1 MKIQS
6 YQREK
11 LNLYNENQIN
21 LAEHQEKL
29 TDFIGL
35 PFKKANFLKQ
45 IELKKSQFSFADR
58 KRICNAFTE
67 QYNGTPTSEKVIKNI
82 ESLEFENTF
91 TITTGHQLTLFGGP
105 AYFFYKIIHVLS
117 LCNKLNESNPE
128 FNFVPVFWM
137 ASEDHDKEEVAETTI
152 FGKKFRWE
160 TNSTGATG
168 QFPLNAEFDNCKAEF
183 IRLFSAAEFSDIEQK
198 LSNFTGATLGD
209 GMFQFLNSIFQ
220 DYGLLIL
227 DPNKRSLKKVLIP
240 VFEREINESVTYN
253 AVTGTNEALQAHG
266 IKPQAQIQPINLFFL
281 HAKKRSKI
289 LKTETGFSINDLSFT
304 REELIKEI
312 NENPEHLSPNV
323 FLRPLYQEL
332 ILPNLAYVGGPGELS
347 YWLQLKGIFT
357 AFSVP
362 YPVLVN
368 RVSIFQIDKQLQEK
382 INKFNFSFSDFTN
395 YTKEE
400 LRKLFLAENKETIDW
415 SNTEKSIA
423 EAYSAANSVFETYA
437 PTNLKILASEW
448 TNVQKSL
455 DQLKQKLDKQLNI
468 KHTISINQL
477 EQIKEKLFPNGTP
490 QERVFH
496 FFHFCSNGSLRK
508 IELLVNDINPFVSS
522 ILLIQE

>member
-1 MKIQS
+1 MKIES

-21 LAEHQEKL
+21 LAEHQENL
-29 TDFIGL
+29 IDFIGF
-35 PFKKANFLKQ
+35 PFKKENFFRQ
-45 IELKKSQFSFADR
+45 IALKKLQFSTTDR
-58 KRICNAFTE
+58 NRIYQAFTE
-67 QYNGTPTSEKVIKNI
+67 QYSGIQTSEKVRTNI
-82 ESLEFENTF
+82 ELLERENTF

-128 FNFVPVFWM
+128 YNFVPVFWM
-137 ASEDHDKEEVAETTI
+137 ASEDHDKEEVAETSI

-168 QFPLNAEFDNCKAEF
+168 QFPLNAEFDDCKAEF
-183 IRLFSAAEFSDIEQK
+183 IRLFSAAEYSDIQQK
-198 LSNFTGATLGD
+198 LSNFTGATLVD
-209 GMFQFLNSIFQ
+209 GMFQFLHSIFQ

-240 VFEREINESVTYN
+240 VFEREINESVTFN
-253 AVTGTNEALQAHG
+253 AVTETNEALQVHG
-266 IKPQAQIQPINLFFL
+266 IKPQAQIQPINFFYL
-281 HAKKRSKI
+281 QEYKRSKVI
-289 LKTETGFSINDLSFT
+289 KTETGFTINDKSFT
-304 REELIKEI
+304 REELLNEI
-312 NENPEHLSPNV
+312 NQNPETLSPNV

-347 YWLQLKGIFT
+347 YWIQLKGIFN

-362 YPVLVN
+362 FPLLVN

-382 INKFNFSFSDFTN
+382 INRFNFSFLDFAN
-395 YTKEE
+395 YSKDE
-400 LRKLFLAENKETIDW
+400 LRKAFLLENKEKIDW
-415 SNTEKSIA
+415 SNTENSISLA
-423 EAYSAANSVFETYA
+423 LQEASLIFETYA
-437 PTNLKILASEW
+437 PSNMKILTSEW

-477 EQIKEKLFPNGTP
+477 EQIKEKLFPNGNH
-490 QERVFH
+490 QERVYH
-496 FFHFCSNGSLRK
+496 FFHFCSNGSLNK
-508 IELLVNDINPFVSS
+508 IESLVNDINPFESS
-522 ILLIQE
+522 ILVIRE